1 MTAAMKGASG
11 SDRGGNWD
19 AMFMGSG
26 ASKGYAHK
34 SSYPGYCNF
43 QGQDRKFAVN
53 EPKGVVGER
62 QRMTSPRAVYK
73 SGQFDGK

>member
-1 MTAAMKGASG
+1 MTSAMKGASG

-26 ASKGYAHK
+26 ASKGYCHK
-34 SSYPGYCNF
+34 STSPMGAENF
-43 QGQDRKFAVN
+43 KGQDRKFAMN

-62 QRMTSPRAVYK
+62 ARMTQPKAVYK
-73 SGQFDGK
+73 SGQFD